1 MKINDFVDEVI
12 SIKNRTITDDIFLL
26 IQNNKTL
33 MQRYLRL
40 VEENTLDI
48 VNRQIGK
55 RIKKQYNLSNDINR
69 NDSPKSTLISSHQEF
84 E

>member
-1 MKINDFVDEVI
+1 MKINDFIDEVI
-12 SIKNRTITDDIFLL
+12 SIKNKTITDEIFLL